1 MRILF
6 FLLIAP
12 FFANAQNSSENKT
25 IENPKLLGTSELLIE
40 TPKDKA
46 RKLTESYRQRV
57 INGETMSS
65 IATLYSEDPGS
76 AKNGGR
82 YDSIPRGMMVPEF
95 ESVAF
100 NLKPGEISNVFETK
114 YGFHFIELIDRKGDL
129 LNLRHLLVIPK

>member
-25 IENPKLLGTSELLIE
+25 IENPKLLGTTEHVTE

>member
-6 FLLIAP
+6 FLIIAP

-25 IENPKLLGTSELLIE
+25 IENPKLLGTTELVTE

-57 INGETMSS
+57 INGEAMSS

>member
-1 MRILF
+1 MRILL
-6 FLLIAP
+6 FLLIVP

-25 IENPKLLGTSELLIE
+25 IENPKLLGNTELVTE

-95 ESVAF
+95 E
-100 NLKPGEISNVFETK
+100 
-114 YGFHFIELIDRKGDL
+114 
-129 LNLRHLLVIPK
+129 